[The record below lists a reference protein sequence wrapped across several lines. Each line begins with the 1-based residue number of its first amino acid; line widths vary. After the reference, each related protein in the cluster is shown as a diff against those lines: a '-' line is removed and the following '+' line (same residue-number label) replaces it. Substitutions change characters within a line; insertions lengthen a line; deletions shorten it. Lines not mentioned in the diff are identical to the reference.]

1 MVDNVLAFLRHVICT
16 RCMHIKEDKVLKHV
30 VNKKVARLRG
40 SDLSEGMFISLLDY
54 DKMIEG

>member
-1 MVDNVLAFLRHVICT
+1 
-16 RCMHIKEDKVLKHV
+16 MHIKEDKVLKHV
-30 VNKKVARLRG
+30 VNKKIARLRG